1 MHFLIFIAIYAYFAY
16 SLQVIAEKT
25 KTKDTWLAWIPIA
38 NLYLMA
44 NIAKKPGWWL
54 ILLLIPVVGT
64 IFMAIIWWEIAK
76 TRNKPGWVGL
86 LIVIPFVGLIP
97 TGLLAFTD

>member
-1 MHFLIFIAIYAYFAY
+1 MHFLIFIAVYAYFAY
-16 SLQVIAEKT
+16 SLQTIAEKT

-44 NIAKKPGWWL
+44 KIAKKPGWWI
-54 ILLLIPVVGT
+54 ILFLIPIVGT

-97 TGLLAFTD
+97 PGLLAFTD

>member
-44 NIAKKPGWWL
+44 KIAKKPGWWL

-64 IFMAIIWWEIAK
+64 ILWLLFGGRLPRLV
-76 TRNKPGWVGL
+76 TSQVGWGCL
-86 LIVIPFVGLIP
+86 
-97 TGLLAFTD
+97 